1 MHKDRYII
9 LQASTFTE
17 ENVDPDLFFDRF
29 RWAELS
35 LGFSYTGDSDGKVI
49 PLSLGKLMI
58 LPTTLLK
65 ICRLF
70 AHT

>member
-49 PLSLGKLMI
+49 PLSL
-58 LPTTLLK
+58 
-65 ICRLF
+65 
-70 AHT
+70 